1 MRMSRSTPHFNK
13 WEIMRL
19 SCFSS
24 TPYNLAAVPFAG
36 KNRLNQIRVPIPIAV
51 VKLLESMC
59 RKLSGLLPLPQRR
72 RGTAVRAV
80 TSVRSAERDVRS
92 PLQRWQM
99 LVPLL
104 PNGATQILLRSVVA
118 FSMEKVQIYGITPSW
133 LSFYIKICLQFSVI
147 CSLGTNISTVNMVL
161 WEPNLDYRH
170 SWLRFLS

>member
-1 MRMSRSTPHFNK
+1 
-13 WEIMRL
+13 MRL

-36 KNRLNQIRVPIPIAV
+36 KNRLNQIGVRIPIAV

-72 RGTAVRAV
+72 RGTAIRAV
-80 TSVRSAERDVRS
+80 TSVRSAERDVHS

-99 LVPLL
+99 LVLL
-104 PNGATQILLRSVVA
+104 SILLRSYSVVA